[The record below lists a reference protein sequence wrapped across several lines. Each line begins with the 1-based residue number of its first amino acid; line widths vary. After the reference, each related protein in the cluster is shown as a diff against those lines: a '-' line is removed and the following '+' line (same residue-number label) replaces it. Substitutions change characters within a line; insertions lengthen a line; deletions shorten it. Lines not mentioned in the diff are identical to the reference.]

1 MENGNKVF
9 EDIVEDVTFMI
20 FGHMFNQKE
29 HTVDDVISV
38 ASSKEDAF
46 KDAIAYSVYKS
57 IIGDETFSSLK
68 RLRENPSD
76 VKIFMDKDCV
86 IDFMCAY
93 ESEKK
98 EFERKVVEEN
108 EREIAEEKKKKNE
121 EAKGKFIAVHCVNI
135 KNDIDD
141 EYDEY
146 DEYDDD
152 SLSNTVEPQNISSVT
167 PNIIIP
173 ELNPL
178 STEPFVIPNEEDF
191 GVFRKIT
198 GIHEN
203 TSSSSSSENNGNVK
217 TITYKKI
224 YNYLNGAIAKK
235 NFKHDIPTLEPTERN
250 TELFMGYY
258 YDPEFIQPYDVSGYV
273 FKIIKN

>member
-1 MENGNKVF
+1 MENGNKF
-9 EDIVEDVTFMI
+9 YEDIVEDVTFMI
-20 FGHMFNQKE
+20 FGYMLNQKE
-29 HTVDDVISV
+29 HAVDDVISV

-46 KDAIAYSVYKS
+46 KDALAYSVYKS
-57 IIGDETFSSLK
+57 IIIGGETFTCLK
-68 RLRENPSD
+68 RLRENPCKVIS
-76 VKIFMDKDCV
+76 FMDNDCV

-93 ESEKK
+93 ESAKK
-98 EFERKVVEEN
+98 EYERKIAEEN
-108 EREIAEEKKKKNE
+108 ERKIAEEKKENE
-121 EAKGKFIAVHCVNI
+121 QATQY
-135 KNDIDD
+135 D
-141 EYDEY
+141 DEY

-152 SLSNTVEPQNISSVT
+152 NDDDSLPNTVEAQNISPVT

-178 STEPFVIPNEEDF
+178 STEPFVIPNEEDL

-235 NFKHDIPTLEPTERN
+235 NFKHDIPTCEPTERN